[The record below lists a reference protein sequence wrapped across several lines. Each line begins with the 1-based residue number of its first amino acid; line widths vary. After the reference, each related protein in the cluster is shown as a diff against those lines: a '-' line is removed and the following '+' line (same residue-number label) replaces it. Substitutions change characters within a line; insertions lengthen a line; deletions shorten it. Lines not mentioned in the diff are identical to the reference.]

1 MGHDINGVQRDTE
14 DGYKP
19 SYGYTE
25 NYYGQ
30 EPNGRDGYGN
40 PTYERQKQNH
50 YGEICYEKDGY
61 GNPIYRDN

>member
-1 MGHDINGVQRDTE
+1 MGIEVNGRQRDTE

-19 SYGYTE
+19 GYGYTE

-40 PTYERQKQNH
+40 PTYERQKPNH
-50 YGEICYEKDGY
+50 WGEMPTDYDGY
-61 GNPIYRDN
+61 GNPIYGTK